1 MRKIIYLGI
10 MVLLLFCLPSVVSAA
25 KYSIGA
31 FGGINI
37 PIAQD
42 DTKSGALFGVKGRIP
57 LLPFLAVEPNFVTAD
72 FKGKDIMIQDT
83 LSYARKGG
91 NFKSFGVDL
100 IVGTLSGMSKMKFY
114 GLVGINTNTY
124 SRKGFEDKTG
134 LGFTI
139 GTGFEFFPTDILS
152 VEIRSRYH
160 PIKIGEGGRSHVEV
174 SGGLNYYFG
183 HE

>member
-1 MRKIIYLGI
+1 MKKTFYIGI
-10 MVLLLFCLPSVVSAA
+10 LVLLLLCLPSIVSAA

-42 DTKSGALFGVKGRIP
+42 DTKPGALFGVKGRIP

-72 FKGKDIMIQDT
+72 FKGKDLTVQDT

-91 NFKSFGVDL
+91 SFTSFGADL
-100 IVGTLSGMSKMKFY
+100 VVGTFSGMSKLKFY
-114 GLVGINTNTY
+114 GLAGINTNTY
-124 SRKGFEDKTG
+124 KREGMENKTG

-139 GTGFEFFPTDILS
+139 GTGLEFFPTDILS

-160 PIKIGEGGRSHVEV
+160 PIKIGDGGRAHVEI